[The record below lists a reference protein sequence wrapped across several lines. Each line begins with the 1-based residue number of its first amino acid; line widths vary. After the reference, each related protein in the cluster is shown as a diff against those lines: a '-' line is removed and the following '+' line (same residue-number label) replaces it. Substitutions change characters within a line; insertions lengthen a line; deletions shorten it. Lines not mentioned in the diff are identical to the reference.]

1 MIVKQSLVE
10 VMLRRHYACPAE
22 HTDRVRHQSENAQIL
37 LKCADSRPCLSLPSR
52 LNAPPS
58 PAARAKEV
66 AVDANTYTDVGAPTQ
81 QADPKP
87 TRRWWRVPMGVQ
99 ALLAMVIG
107 GAIGYFAPGVGE
119 QLKVLGTVFIH
130 LIEMVVL
137 PLVFPLI
144 VLGISQMESVKNL
157 GRLAWRTILYF
168 EVITTVVML
177 VAVGLAKAFDI
188 GTGVP
193 TAGGDTGKLPGGGKP
208 AEVDFTQL
216 ILHAVPDNVFKAF
229 AEGNLLAVLV
239 FAVFFGVGMAAL
251 GEKVAPVR
259 TVLDGVGQVM
269 FRVVGF
275 VIKLAPV
282 GILGFLA
289 YDVAHY
295 GLSGIQG
302 LLGFLG
308 VVYLGLALILLV
320 VFPLTALLFRVRY
333 VPLMR
338 AVSGL
343 AGIAFV
349 TRSSEAVLAPLLAKL
364 EEHGVKRST
373 SSFVVPL
380 GYSFNTDGSTLY
392 QAVALVFLA
401 NAYGMDLS
409 LGTLVTMVL
418 VLVVLSKGM
427 AGVAS
432 ASIVVLLAAGKSLG
446 IPAEGIALLMGVD
459 FLADM
464 ARTAVNVYGNSLA
477 AAVLDRTT
485 RRKTEVE
492 ATA

>member
-1 MIVKQSLVE
+1 VLTSSSFVPTVTFQHAAVRAAGAKEAAVEASTSTELVE
-10 VMLRRHYACPAE
+10 
-22 HTDRVRHQSENAQIL
+22 
-37 LKCADSRPCLSLPSR
+37 
-52 LNAPPS
+52 
-58 PAARAKEV
+58 
-66 AVDANTYTDVGAPTQ
+66 PTQ
-81 QADPKP
+81 KQEPEPA
-87 TRRWWRVPMGVQ
+87 RQWWRVPTGIQ
-99 ALLAMVIG
+99 ALLAMLVG

-119 QLKVLGTVFIH
+119 QLKLLGDVFIH
-130 LIEMVVL
+130 LVEMIVL

-144 VLGISQMESVKNL
+144 VLGIAQMESVKSL

-168 EVITTVVML
+168 EVLTTVILL
-177 VAVGLAKAFDI
+177 VAVGLAKGFDI
-188 GTGVP
+188 GSGVP
-193 TAGGDTGKLPGGGKP
+193 MAGGDTGKLPGGGKP
-208 AEVDFTQL
+208 AEVDFTDL
-216 ILHAVPDNVFKAF
+216 LLHAVPDNVFKAF

-239 FAVFFGVGMAAL
+239 FAIFFGVAMAAL
-251 GEKVAPVR
+251 GEKAAPVR
-259 TVLDGVGQVM
+259 NVLDSLSQVM

-275 VIKLAPV
+275 VIKLAPL

-295 GLSGIQG
+295 GLSGLHG

-308 VVYLGLALILLV
+308 VVYFGLALIMLV
-320 VFPLTALLFRVRY
+320 VFPATAALFRVKY
-333 VPLMR
+333 VPLVR
-338 AVSGL
+338 AVGGL

-349 TRSSEAVLAPLLAKL
+349 TRSSEAVLAPLLSRL
-364 EEHGVKRST
+364 EKHGVSRST
-373 SSFVVPL
+373 ASFVVPL

-409 LGTLVTMVL
+409 FGTLLTMVL

-464 ARTAVNVYGNSLA
+464 ARTAVNVFGNSLA
-477 AAVLDRTT
+477 AAVMDRGGK
-485 RRKTEVE
+485 RKTEVE
-492 ATA
+492 PAA